1 MYVRHL
7 QVGQF
12 RSWEAADLALTP
24 GPTVLVGRNG
34 QGKTNLVEA
43 VGYLSTLSSHR
54 VSSDAPLVRHGAA
67 QAVVRAALRR
77 DERELLVE
85 VEINPGRANR
95 VRVNRSPLPRPRELL
110 GLVKTVLFAPEDLA
124 LVRGDPAERRRFLD
138 DLLVSRTPRLA
149 GVRSDYDRVLKQR
162 NALLKTARLARGDA
176 LATLDVWDGHLT
188 ELGGQLL
195 AARLRLLSDL
205 APYVAEAYAGVA
217 GPGADSGPAA
227 GKDMAALGYASTVPL
242 AGDGTPL
249 DPSGELPGAAEL
261 AAALQARVA
270 QRRAEEVDRGITLV
284 GPHRDDLVLHLGPAP
299 AKGYASHGESWS
311 LALALKLACF
321 ALFRAEGEDPV
332 LLLDDVFAELDAG
345 RRAALAEVA
354 AAAEQT
360 LITAAVA
367 EDVPAAL
374 RGTRVLVADGHAR
387 VLAQEAGL
395 DLGEELGE
403 DLRGDLE
410 EVVGD

>member
-1 MYVRHL
+1 MYLRHL
-7 QVGQF
+7 QVGHF
-12 RSWEAADLALTP
+12 RSWESADLALTP

-43 VGYLSTLSSHR
+43 VGYLATLGSHR
-54 VSSDAPLVRHGAA
+54 VSADAPLVRHGAT

-77 DERELLVE
+77 DDRELLVE

-95 VRVNRSPLPRPRELL
+95 VRVNRAPLPRPRELL
-110 GLVKTVLFAPEDLA
+110 GLVRTVLFAPEDLA

-162 NALLKTARLARGDA
+162 NALLKTAKLARGNA

-195 AARLRLLSDL
+195 AARLQLVADL
-205 APYVAEAYAGVA
+205 APYVAESYAGVA
-217 GPGADSGPAA
+217 GPGADR
-227 GKDMAALGYASTVPL
+227 AALGYSSSVPL
-242 AGDGTPL
+242 AGDGAPV
-249 DPSGELPGAAEL
+249 DPARVLPGAEEL
-261 AAALQARVA
+261 AAALRERVA
-270 QRRAEEVDRGITLV
+270 ERRKDEVDRGVTLV

-311 LALALKLACF
+311 FALAVKLACF
-321 ALFRAEGEDPV
+321 ALLRADGDDPILV
-332 LLLDDVFAELDAG
+332 LDDVFAELDSG

-354 AAAEQT
+354 RSAEQT

-367 EDVPAAL
+367 EDVPAVL
-374 RGTRVLVADGHAR
+374 LGTRVQIADGQAR
-387 VLAQEAGL
+387 ILPGEPTEESAATGEAGV
-395 DLGEELGE
+395 DGG
-403 DLRGDLE
+403 
-410 EVVGD
+410 

>member
-12 RSWEAADLALTP
+12 RNWESADLALTP

-43 VGYLSTLSSHR
+43 VGYLATLGSHR
-54 VSSDAPLVRHGAA
+54 VSADAPLVRHGAA

-124 LVRGDPAERRRFLD
+124 LVRGDPAERRRFVD

-149 GVRSDYDRVLKQR
+149 GVRGDYDRVLKQR
-162 NALLKTARLARGDA
+162 NALLKTARLARGNA

-195 AARLRLLSDL
+195 AARLQLLTDL

-217 GPGADSGPAA
+217 GPGADA
-227 GKDMAALGYASTVPL
+227 AALGYASTVPL
-242 AGDGTPL
+242 AGDGAPIG
-249 DPSGELPGAAEL
+249 DGAGSGTRQLPGAAEL

-270 QRRAEEVDRGITLV
+270 ERRAEEIDRGVTLV

-311 LALALKLACF
+311 FALALKLACF
-321 ALFRAEGEDPV
+321 ALLRAEGEDPILV
-332 LLLDDVFAELDAG
+332 LDDVFAELDTG
-345 RRAALAEVA
+345 RRTALAAVA
-354 AAAEQT
+354 GSAEQT

-387 VLAQEAGL
+387 VLAPEVGVELEPGLEPVGEPAG
-395 DLGEELGE
+395 D
-403 DLRGDLE
+403 
-410 EVVGD
+410 

>member
-1 MYVRHL
+1 MYLRHL

-12 RSWEAADLALTP
+12 RSWESADLPLTP

-43 VGYLSTLSSHR
+43 VGYLATLSSHR
-54 VSSDAPLVRHGAA
+54 VSADAPLVRHGAT

-95 VRVNRSPLPRPRELL
+95 VRVNRAPLTRPRELL

-162 NALLKTARLARGDA
+162 NALLKTAKLARGNA

-195 AARLRLLSDL
+195 AARLRLVTDL
-205 APYVAEAYAGVA
+205 APYVADSYAAVA
-217 GPGADSGPAA
+217 GPGADRAA
-227 GKDMAALGYASTVPL
+227 IGYSSTVPL
-242 AGDGTPL
+242 AGDGSPV
-249 DPSGELPGAAEL
+249 DPARSLPGADEL
-261 AAALQARVA
+261 AAALRDRVA
-270 QRRAEEVDRGITLV
+270 ERRGEEVDRGVTLV

-311 LALALKLACF
+311 FALAVKLACF
-321 ALFRAEGEDPV
+321 ALLRAEGDDPILV
-332 LLLDDVFAELDAG
+332 LDDVFAELDAG
-345 RRAALAEVA
+345 RRSALAEVA
-354 AAAEQT
+354 AGAEQT

-374 RGTRVLVADGHAR
+374 RGTRVQVAAGTLQ
-387 VLAQEAGL
+387 VLHDDDESA
-395 DLGEELGE
+395 
-403 DLRGDLE
+403 
-410 EVVGD
+410 EVHGG